1 MMMTKYSVM
10 ESKGRGV
17 VVICILAVAIFGYTQ
32 YMSVSQVEATIIESN
47 GQGDSEMD
55 SEYDIKVKFDNPS
68 LLVLTAG
75 QTEFLVIGDDRVLG
89 RGSLEAFTLNP
100 LDDSVVSGT
109 YRADSNDEGVESVW
123 ITGVTK
129 YDVLVASIDV
139 PFTYYPTDSQVM
151 EFIHQG

>member
-1 MMMTKYSVM
+1 MVSR
-10 ESKGRGV
+10 GRGV
-17 VVICILAVAIFGYTQ
+17 AIICILAVAIFGYTQ
-32 YMSVSQVEATIIESN
+32 YMSVSQVEAAIIESD
-47 GQGDSEMD
+47 GQGGSGTD

-75 QTEFLVIGDDRVLG
+75 QTEFLVIGDDKVLG
-89 RGSLEAFTLNP
+89 KGSLEAFTLNP

-109 YRADSNDEGVESVW
+109 YRADSSDDGVESVW

-139 PFTYYPTDSQVM
+139 PFTYHPTDSQVM
-151 EFIHQG
+151 EFIRQG